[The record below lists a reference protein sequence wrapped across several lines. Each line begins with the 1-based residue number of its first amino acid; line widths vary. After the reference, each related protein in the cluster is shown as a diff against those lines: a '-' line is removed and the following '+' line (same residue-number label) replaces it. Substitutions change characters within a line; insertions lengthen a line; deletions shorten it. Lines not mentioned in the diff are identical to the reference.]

1 LNNRI
6 IALIGSILLVVVVLS
21 ATILQEPGGN
31 GNGSWDGFFKF
42 DFLPGV
48 EGKFADYTPIQMT
61 YLASVAPYAIEA
73 GRIRNLDDF
82 NLGRGEIE
90 NLERNGFF
98 ATGSR
103 YEEMYELYKEMR
115 DRNVPIFVTTDSML
129 HAYHVLYDYVLRQ
142 AEHSYFADR
151 ILELTRAMADS
162 SAEQYR
168 EIEYQDIKEAARLN
182 LAYFSVAGL
191 LLDPDFPVPGAVR
204 EEVKAEMDLISAHEG
219 FSISPIFG
227 VKEDY
232 SQYIPRGHYTR
243 SEKFKAYFKAMM
255 WYGRITFTLKMSPDP
270 ADIEIGRRHTR
281 QALLIIGTLDTLEVD
296 GDPAIEVWSEIY
308 EPTAFFVGEMD
319 DLDLYDYADL
329 SSGVFGGEVQAD
341 ALAGNDLIDEFIAEA
356 LELPEPKISSTGS
369 VKNMQ
374 GFRFM
379 GQRFIP
385 DSYMFQELVYDKTS
399 RMMPKGLD
407 VMSVLGSQRAWE
419 HLEDEWDEA
428 NYVEQMDKL
437 RVEFGDL
444 SIEEWTQNLY
454 WLWIYTLK
462 PLLEERDGKYPT
474 FMLSEAWKDKELM
487 TALGSW
493 TELRHDTI
501 LYAKQSYT
509 LESAMPESPELTKG
523 YVEPNPE
530 LYGRLASLARMTR
543 EGLVSRG
550 LLSEEFEDRLSE
562 MEELSISLMEISGK
576 ELQNGDL
583 SEEEYETIWNI
594 GDTLERLVTAPAE
607 MAQMTTDADT
617 KMPVVVDVHTDP
629 NSGLVLEEGTGYPM
643 ELYVVVEI
651 DGKLYVTVG
660 ASFAYHEFTQPMSGR
675 LTDEAWQDMLDSGQY
690 PGLPSWASSFT

>member
-1 LNNRI
+1 LNNRV
-6 IALIGSILLVVVVLS
+6 IALIGSIILVVVVLS
-21 ATILQEPGGN
+21 ALLLQEPGGN
-31 GNGSWDGFFKF
+31 GNRSWNGFFKF

-48 EGKFADYTPIQMT
+48 EGKFADYSPIQMT

-82 NLGRGEIE
+82 NLGSGEIE
-90 NLERNGFF
+90 MLERNGFF
-98 ATGSR
+98 AAGSR
-103 YEEMYELYKEMR
+103 YEEMYELYQEMR

-142 AEHSYFADR
+142 AEHSHFADR

-162 SAEQYR
+162 SAEQYHN
-168 EIEYQDIKEAARLN
+168 IEYPEIKEAARLN
-182 LAYFSVAGL
+182 LAYFTVAGL
-191 LLDPDFPVPGAVR
+191 MLDPDFPVPGAVR
-204 EEVKAEMDLISAHEG
+204 EEVKAEADLISAHEG

-232 SQYIPRGHYTR
+232 SQYVPRGHYTR

-255 WYGRITFTLKMSPDP
+255 WYGRITFTLRMSSDP

-296 GDPAIEVWSEIY
+296 GDPAIDVWSEIY

-329 SSGVFGGEVQAD
+329 SSDVFGGEVRAE
-341 ALAGNDLIDEFIAEA
+341 ALAGNDLIDDFISGA

-369 VKNMQ
+369 MKNMQ

-428 NYVEQMDKL
+428 NYREQMAKL
-437 RVEFGDL
+437 VGEFGDL
-444 SIEEWTQNLY
+444 TIEEWTQNLY

-462 PLLEERDGKYPT
+462 PLLTERDGNYPT
-474 FMLSEAWKDKELM
+474 FMLSEAWTDKELM

-509 LESAMPESPELTKG
+509 LESAMPNPELTKG

-562 MEELSISLMEISGK
+562 MEELSMALMEISGK
-576 ELQNGDL
+576 ELQNEDL

-594 GDTLERLVTAPAE
+594 GNTLERLVTAPAE

-643 ELYVVVEI
+643 ELHVVVEI
-651 DGKLYVTVG
+651 DGKLFITVG

-675 LTDEAWQDMLDSGQY
+675 LTDEAWQEMLDSGQG
-690 PGLPSWASSFT
+690 PELPSWASSFT